1 MKIIISHPTSN
12 QFNRALVK
20 GLYELNKLAAF
31 FTAIA
36 VFSDQLLYRLGGLKF
51 FKDLKRRSF
60 EKKLQKHT
68 KTKPFFEMGRLLS
81 SKLKWYALIQH
92 EKGIFCVDNI
102 YHQQDLWVAKN
113 LETAKKN
120 EVEAVYA
127 YEDGAIHTFTKAK
140 ELGIVCLYDLPIG
153 YWKSAR
159 ELLQNELEKNP
170 EWAATITGF
179 KDSHEK
185 LTRKDRELA
194 LADQI
199 FVASSFTKKTL
210 QKYKGTL
217 APIKVIPYGFPPVIN
232 DKTYLPLQRRKLKV
246 LFVGGLSQ
254 RKGISYLFD
263 AVKGLKEQVSLTVV
277 GKKAIPNCTAL
288 NKALEEHNYITSLPH
303 QEVLECM
310 QSHDVLVFP
319 SLFEGFGMVI
329 TEAMSQGVPVI
340 TTDRTAGPDLI
351 THGKD
356 GWLVASASSEAI
368 RNVLSELLENPSL
381 LKTVGQAAL
390 EKAKSRP
397 WSVYGNEL
405 ARAL

>member
-20 GLYELNKLAAF
+20 GLYELNKLATF

-170 EWAATITGF
+170 EWADTITTF
-179 KDSHEK
+179 KDSPKK
-185 LTRKDRELA
+185 LAQKDRELTM
-194 LADQI
+194 ADHI

-210 QKYKGTL
+210 KRFEGTL
-217 APIKVIPYGFPPVIN
+217 PPIKVVPYGFPPVIN
-232 DKTYLPLQRRKLKV
+232 NKKYHPLEGRKLKV

-303 QEVLECM
+303 QKVLECM

-368 RNVLSELLENPSL
+368 REVLIELLDNPFL
-381 LKTVGQAAL
+381 LKIVGQAAL
-390 EKAKSRP
+390 EKAKTRP

>member
-20 GLYELNKLAAF
+20 GLYELNKLATF

-60 EKKLQKHT
+60 EKKLQKYT

-159 ELLQNELEKNP
+159 QLLQNELEKNP
-170 EWAATITGF
+170 EWADTITGF
-179 KDSHEK
+179 KDSLEK
-185 LTRKDRELA
+185 LARKDRELTM
-194 LADQI
+194 ADQI

-210 QKYKGTL
+210 KKYKGTL

-232 DKTYLPLQRRKLKV
+232 DKTYLPLKRRKLKV

-277 GKKAIPNCTAL
+277 GKKAIPNCKAL

-356 GWLVASASSEAI
+356 GWLVATASSEAI

-381 LKTVGQAAL
+381 LKTAGQAAL